1 MKKCLW
7 IVCGLVSMLAANA
20 QCETVKSCVINKDQ
34 LPIRNQILNPACKL
48 QVTYRFQT
56 GMNVLLCLS
65 NALRD
70 GGTITWPYQGK
81 MHTADLPVILSQ
93 RGKDPSTLIDEKG
106 KFSIE
111 NNQRRQ
117 VVVSCQYSRG
127 VSQAGAIRELI
138 KASIHT
144 VETNCPRNEYFV

>member
-1 MKKCLW
+1 MKKFLG
-7 IVCGLVSMLAANA
+7 IVCALMTVFAVNA
-20 QCETVKSCVINKDQ
+20 QSETVKSCVINQNQ
-34 LPIRNQILNPACKL
+34 LPVRNQTLNPACKL
-48 QVTYRFQT
+48 QVTYQFQT
-56 GMNVLLCLS
+56 GKNVLLCLS
-65 NALRD
+65 NVLKD

-81 MHTADLPVILSQ
+81 MQTADLPVILSKS
-93 RGKDPSTLIDEKG
+93 GKEPSTSIDEKG

-127 VSQAGAIRELI
+127 MSQAGAVRELI